1 MIDPSTIDMK
11 MALEMTYGKYG
22 EPLSLKCDKFP
33 DVVDFDE
40 LEKIK
45 PPRGYGIRVYSRDL
59 KIEMSSFRGICP
71 GAVHYYCRI
80 RFNDTDVFNKE
91 TEEARKKLKRLE
103 DEGDFTERHE
113 RRVRNYDDESLIRG
127 AKLTN
132 VIPGTKTSSSKT

>member
-33 DVVDFDE
+33 DVIDFDE

-45 PPRGYGIRVYSRDL
+45 PPRGYRVKVYSRDL

-71 GAVHYYCRI
+71 GSRPLLLQNQVQRPRPCKKERQFDGMRSRLAEDRKNL
-80 RFNDTDVFNKE
+80 RFAKYG
-91 TEEARKKLKRLE
+91 RK
-103 DEGDFTERHE
+103 
-113 RRVRNYDDESLIRG
+113 
-127 AKLTN
+127 
-132 VIPGTKTSSSKT
+132 